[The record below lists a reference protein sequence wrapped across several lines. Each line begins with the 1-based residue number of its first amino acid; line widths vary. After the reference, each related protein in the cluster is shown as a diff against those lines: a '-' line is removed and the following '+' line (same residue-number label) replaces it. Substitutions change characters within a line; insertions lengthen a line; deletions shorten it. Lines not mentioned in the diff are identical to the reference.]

1 MIRSQQLQM
10 LHEQE
15 KRMREAQN
23 LSIIETDT
31 KIWCPI
37 CRRPHSPGEM
47 GSILMNDSS
56 NGLME
61 DARNESGLAPPGDEV
76 NQSNF
81 DWKPINNQGH
91 LSRYHLISSVY
102 FFVRL

>member
-10 LHEQE
+10 LREQE

-37 CRRPHSPGEM
+37 CRRQHSPGEM
-47 GSILMNDSS
+47 GSILMENSGNDYS
-56 NGLME
+56 ME
-61 DARNESGLAPPGDEV
+61 DDQNESEMGPPGDEGGQP
-76 NQSNF
+76 NN
-81 DWKPINNQGH
+81 DWKPVINQGH
-91 LSRYHLISSVY
+91 LTR
-102 FFVRL
+102 